1 MKIELRKFKHYPRL
15 SEETVAFNADVYVD
29 GILVAYAENDGKGGN
44 NRIDA
49 AKPEYRAKVQEMEAW
64 ALAQPAN
71 VSEYG
76 SLPMNLDFY
85 ISLLVEDMVN
95 EKVYAKN
102 RRVFDQ
108 FSNEVLAKILRF
120 NGMGDAFAN
129 GHNRIDVIANMA
141 KDAAKGALKM
151 PTQSQFKAIV

>member
-29 GILVAYAENDGKGGN
+29 GVLVAYAENDGKGGN

-49 AKPEYRAKVQEMEAW
+49 AKPEHRSKVEEMEAW

-71 VSEYG
+71 VSEFG
-76 SLPMNLDFY
+76 SLAMNLDFY

-95 EKVYAKN
+95 EKIYAKN
-102 RRVFDQ
+102 RKVFDQ
-108 FSNEVLAKILRF
+108 FSNEVLAKILKF
-120 NGMGDAFAN
+120 NNKGDAFAN

-141 KDAAKGALKM
+141 KDAAKGSITM
-151 PTQSQFKAIV
+151 PTRAQFAAL